1 MDDKVQEEL
10 HNLVKK
16 MRSFEHWFTGAIVGT
31 NKVLEE
37 VIEQNKRYKEMLI
50 LHGKYMR
57 ETIKEAGYIDPS
69 MSDEEREAYYESQD
83 VNPMTNWD
91 GRNRDLM

>member
-1 MDDKVQEEL
+1 MEDKVQEEL

-16 MRSFEHWFTGAIVGT
+16 MRSFEHWFSDENRLT
-31 NKVLEE
+31 NKLLEDI
-37 VIEQNKRYKEMLI
+37 IEKNKRLEQVLY

-69 MSDEEREAYYESQD
+69 MSDEEREAWCESQD
-83 VNPMTNWD
+83 VHPMTNWD